1 LPFEHRRRSTRER
14 LKKANEGTLVVIY
27 FPLKY
32 TVPATTD
39 MKLLTHNM
47 LTSHVKG
54 VTKGYPLLIKA
65 IEVKVNEVEFNPQF
79 VSRMIPKL
87 EWSALIQAAE
97 GVGHRQDLPGTL
109 VSNYENDE
117 DFLRK
122 VHRVLLEVEV
132 IEGSLQCPESGREFP
147 ISKGVPNMLLNEDES

>member
-1 LPFEHRRRSTRER
+1 
-14 LKKANEGTLVVIY
+14 
-27 FPLKY
+27 
-32 TVPATTD
+32 

-65 IEVKVNEVEFNPQF
+65 TEVKVNEVEFNPQF

-87 EWSALIQAAE
+87 EWSALVQAADE
-97 GVGHRQDLPGTL
+97 LGHRQDLPGDL
-109 VSNYENDE
+109 VSDFENNE
-117 DFLRK
+117 EFLKK

-132 IEGSLQCPESGREFP
+132 IEGCLKCPESGREFP
-147 ISKGVPNMLLNEDES
+147 ISKGIPNMLLNEDEA

>member
-1 LPFEHRRRSTRER
+1 
-14 LKKANEGTLVVIY
+14 
-27 FPLKY
+27 
-32 TVPATTD
+32 

-65 IEVKVNEVEFNPQF
+65 TEVKVSEVEFNPNF

-87 EWSALIQAAE
+87 EWGAFIQAAE
-97 GVGHRQDLPGTL
+97 GLGHLQDLPNELIT
-109 VSNYENDE
+109 
-117 DFLRK
+117 DFEKNEEFLKK

-132 IEGSLQCPESGREFP
+132 IEGCLQCPESGREFP
-147 ISKGVPNMLLNEDES
+147 ITRGVPNMLLNEDES

>member
-1 LPFEHRRRSTRER
+1 
-14 LKKANEGTLVVIY
+14 
-27 FPLKY
+27 
-32 TVPATTD
+32 

-65 IEVKVNEVEFNPQF
+65 TEVKVNQLDFNPQF

-87 EWSALIQAAE
+87 EWGALVQAA
-97 GVGHRQDLPGTL
+97 GDLGYRQDLPGEL
-109 VSNYENDE
+109 VVDYEQNE
-117 DFLRK
+117 EFLKK

-132 IEGSLQCPESGREFP
+132 MEGSLKCPESGREFP
-147 ISKGVPNMLLNEDES
+147 ITKGIPNMLLNEDEA